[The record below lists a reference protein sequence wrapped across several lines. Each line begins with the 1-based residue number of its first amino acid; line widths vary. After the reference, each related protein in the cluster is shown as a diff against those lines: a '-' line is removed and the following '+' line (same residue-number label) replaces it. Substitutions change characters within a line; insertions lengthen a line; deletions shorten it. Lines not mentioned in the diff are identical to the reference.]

1 MALISKKT
9 ASRVPGSRFCPRS
22 HLKTGIGVSILP
34 EGAYAGTLRPCP
46 PACSSILFSFPAH
59 SARLRHPSGPSALR
73 HDSSSHVVPPPE
85 PRRVPEGSQQQN
97 HSSGLCFV
105 ISWKQPTRLGGRE
118 SNFFIVAGLCFTT
131 GKDKQIY
138 RYFFFP
144 SASMNFR
151 KYSFSSSLSTD
162 CASLPSSSYRILR

>member
-1 MALISKKT
+1 MIFPLNILFLQIYLLFIILRILTSQVFSKFILPYPAVECPETHSAISAEMALISKKT

-22 HLKTGIGVSILP
+22 HLKTGIGVSIL
-34 EGAYAGTLRPCP
+34 
-46 PACSSILFSFPAH
+46 
-59 SARLRHPSGPSALR
+59 
-73 HDSSSHVVPPPE
+73 
-85 PRRVPEGSQQQN
+85 PEGSQQQN